1 MAGIMPA
8 MFSPQALA
16 DTAAQ
21 RGFVRARVH
30 ALRPGTWPADPEPIT
45 LTAEDIAAIAAAYD
59 PARYQAPVVIGHPET
74 DDPAWGWVMGASAE
88 SDGLWLDV
96 ELLPEMADLVREGR
110 YRAVSVSL
118 WMPDAP
124 GNPTP
129 GVWSLKHLGY
139 LGAVPPAV
147 KGLAPTQLD
156 ASAQDG
162 GTVTISLA
170 DGAGR
175 FELLAREPD
184 IERAV
189 RFLTAAIARHQ
200 RHMDGTEPTTEE
212 SQRRLMDEMLAALS
226 ALTLPMTPSEEMT
239 MSEKDQSTQSAQL
252 AERERQ
258 LAEREAAIAR
268 REREIRRA
276 AYAQELDAHVA
287 AGRILPA
294 EKAELVELME
304 HLEGAAAITLA
315 EGGERSALDALR
327 GFLARLPQRVALGE
341 HAKPAAKT
349 AVTLPGIPQG
359 YRLSERGLELH
370 TRAVEYMAAHPG
382 TDYLTAVRAVER
394 TIQ

>member
-1 MAGIMPA
+1 MYFRP
-8 MFSPQALA
+8 ALA

-21 RGFVRARVH
+21 IADQLGFVRARVH
-30 ALRPGTWPADPEPIT
+30 AIAPGTWPADPQPIT

-74 DDPAWGWVMGASAE
+74 DDPAWGWIVGATAE
-88 SDGLWLDV
+88 QDGLWLDV

-124 GNPTP
+124 GNPAP

-147 KGLAPTQLD
+147 KGLAPTRLD
-156 ASAQDG
+156 AAQRAAP
-162 GTVTISLA
+162 TITITMT
-170 DGAGR
+170 
-175 FELLAREPD
+175 E
-184 IERAV
+184 
-189 RFLTAAIARHQ
+189 TAEASSKE
-200 RHMDGTEPTTEE
+200 T
-212 SQRRLMDEMLAALS
+212 
-226 ALTLPMTPSEEMT
+226 T
-239 MSEKDQSTQSAQL
+239 MSEPTKPDTQTAQL
-252 AERERQ
+252 AEREAK

-276 AYAQELDAHVA
+276 AYAQELEAHVA

-294 EKAELVELME
+294 EKGELVELME
-304 HLEGAAAITLA
+304 RLEGAAAITLA

-382 TDYLTAVRAVER
+382 TDYLAAVRAVER
-394 TIQ
+394 SIQ